1 MLYSGHMVTIDMTAL
16 IGVGLRKCKIRY
28 CIKESPKVKGDKEG
42 HCHKAT
48 VPDLKLGN
56 VQDMEGPVG
65 SLPVINLIRYQI
77 SIELSTI
84 SIKIGEIYKNLTML
98 QILLFKS
105 LL

>member
-48 VPDLKLGN
+48 VPDLKLG
-56 VQDMEGPVG
+56 
-65 SLPVINLIRYQI
+65 I
-77 SIELSTI
+77 
-84 SIKIGEIYKNLTML
+84 
-98 QILLFKS
+98 
-105 LL
+105 